1 MTPLGYAWLI
11 QHLHLPEQSLAVTS
25 QLGARLRTIQQPD
38 GSIQHYYPPHY
49 APEPSLI
56 GHLEFALKHNGVDL
70 CLLRDIFHACG
81 PTAIEAAIAARPT
94 GKYARLLG
102 FYYELTTGRALNPA
116 LAVGGNAIAALSAE
130 DYLVSPTP
138 RRNRRWRVL
147 DNLLGDE
154 RFCPL
159 VRRTPAIVT
168 GMTSPLQVEL
178 QALIADFPPALLQ
191 RASDYLYLKETRST
205 YGIEREAMPSADRTR
220 RFVALLRSAGEE
232 PLATLLT
239 EKELV
244 RRQNLIVDPRYA
256 VSAYRHN
263 QNYVGEQR
271 LDYSQRIHYVC
282 PPPSFVPALMAGLAA
297 CADRTT
303 GLHAIVRA
311 ALIAF
316 SFVFIHPFED
326 GNGRLHRFLV
336 HDLLHRD
343 GFIPKDVMLPVSAT
357 LLRRLSDYD
366 AALEHYSRP
375 LLREW
380 VSYELDEEGGLTV
393 TNPESV
399 EAYYR
404 FPDLTRQVEYL
415 LYTVALSIRE
425 DFAGELRFLR
435 SYDTAREAV
444 RTIVDIPDR
453 RLDLLLRLLH
463 QNQGR
468 LSRTKRQQFAELTDA
483 ELIQIETAFAQ
494 AFPAGDQTRQWLPT

>member
-11 QHLHLPEQSLAVTS
+11 QHLHLPERSLAVTS

-81 PTAIEAAIAARPT
+81 PTTIEAAIAARPT

-191 RASDYLYLKETRST
+191 RASATNLRRDNPTLGAPASSPASGHQRQST
-205 YGIEREAMPSADRTR
+205 
-220 RFVALLRSAGEE
+220 AG
-232 PLATLLT
+232 
-239 EKELV
+239 
-244 RRQNLIVDPRYA
+244 RM
-256 VSAYRHN
+256 
-263 QNYVGEQR
+263 
-271 LDYSQRIHYVC
+271 
-282 PPPSFVPALMAGLAA
+282 PALPGKPLCGQPAKRPGLSGYPGVVAA
-297 CADRTT
+297 SP
-303 GLHAIVRA
+303 VREPA
-311 ALIAF
+311 
-316 SFVFIHPFED
+316 
-326 GNGRLHRFLV
+326 
-336 HDLLHRD
+336 
-343 GFIPKDVMLPVSAT
+343 
-357 LLRRLSDYD
+357 
-366 AALEHYSRP
+366 
-375 LLREW
+375 
-380 VSYELDEEGGLTV
+380 
-393 TNPESV
+393 
-399 EAYYR
+399 
-404 FPDLTRQVEYL
+404 
-415 LYTVALSIRE
+415 
-425 DFAGELRFLR
+425 R
-435 SYDTAREAV
+435 SYAQ
-444 RTIVDIPDR
+444 R
-453 RLDLLLRLLH
+453 RR
-463 QNQGR
+463 
-468 LSRTKRQQFAELTDA
+468 
-483 ELIQIETAFAQ
+483 
-494 AFPAGDQTRQWLPT
+494 